1 MNCDFSTECRALPL
15 TEANQR
21 VARLDQLEELPGS
34 FDIRETKAGFEVVCS
49 EGSELPFK
57 AVRGEGRDA
66 DKDDGTVT
74 IFRDGSR
81 AYIHTDQVRFIEA

>member
-1 MNCDFSTECRALPL
+1 MNCDFSTDCRASSLAD
-15 TEANQR
+15 ANR
-21 VARLDQLEELPGS
+21 LAARLDQLEELPGS

-49 EGSELPFK
+49 EGPELPFK

-74 IFRDGSR
+74 IFRNGSR